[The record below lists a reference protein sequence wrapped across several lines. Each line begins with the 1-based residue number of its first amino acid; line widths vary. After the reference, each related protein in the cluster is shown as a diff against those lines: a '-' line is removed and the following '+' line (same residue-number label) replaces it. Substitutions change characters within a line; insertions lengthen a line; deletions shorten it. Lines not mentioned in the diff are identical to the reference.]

1 MEARNFNYIY
11 DMKTITISFMKYFS
25 VILIG
30 FFAPISYAFTFTFIL
45 VFTDTITG
53 IMKAG
58 KESVK
63 NISSKKAFPIIP
75 KLIFYFLLIIVAHT
89 VYVSGMKDIPAVKL
103 ALVGIGWIEI
113 KSIDENF
120 RELFGFSFIDKVLE
134 GVKSIN
140 QIKRHKDE

>member
-58 KESVK
+58 KESVNLLK
-63 NISSKKAFPIIP
+63 LSKHGLTRTQRKSSSLDCVMNA
-75 KLIFYFLLIIVAHT
+75 LL
-89 VYVSGMKDIPAVKL
+89 
-103 ALVGIGWIEI
+103 
-113 KSIDENF
+113 
-120 RELFGFSFIDKVLE
+120 
-134 GVKSIN
+134 
-140 QIKRHKDE
+140 